1 MPGPPLD
8 VGGILEWAFR
18 AYLRNWRQLVILV
31 VVTRGVIALLYV
43 LAAGS
48 SGVGG
53 PASLVPWAGQ
63 PSAEL
68 TPAMLLL
75 LGSLAIADLLFVQPT
90 STAAIVRAGVG
101 TYLGEPASADRSIR
115 FGVRRFGSILLVT
128 ILVVATLG
136 GLVIPFAILIA
147 ILAVQGD
154 DGAGLVATICLG
166 IAAFVVLLIAAIRLS
181 LVPQT
186 VVAEGWRG
194 RAALRRSWRLTA
206 RRFWKVLGVT
216 LVGSFLTGVVT
227 FAITTVSLK
236 MAPGSSLPAAVVRG
250 LGAIAA
256 LSVTVPF
263 LALLTSSLFFSVKAS
278 KEPFDSEMSLAE
290 LQRLDR

>member
-8 VGGILEWAFR
+8 VGGMIEWAFR

-31 VVTRGVIALLYV
+31 VATRGAVVLLYV

-48 SGVGG
+48 SDVGG
-53 PASLVPWAGQ
+53 PASLLPMAGR
-63 PSAEL
+63 PAGEV
-68 TPAMLLL
+68 TPTMLLL
-75 LGSLAIADLLFVQPT
+75 LGSLAIADFVFVQPI
-90 STAAIVRAGVG
+90 STAAIIRAGVG
-101 TYLGEPASADRSIR
+101 AYLGEAASADRSIR
-115 FGVRRFGSILLVT
+115 FGVRRFGSMLLVT

-136 GLVIPFAILIA
+136 ALVIPFAILIA
-147 ILAVQGD
+147 ILAAQGD
-154 DGAGLVATICLG
+154 NGAGLVATICLG
-166 IAAFVVLLIAAIRLS
+166 IGAVVVILIAAIRLS

-186 VVAEGWRG
+186 VIAEGRRG
-194 RAALRRSWRLTA
+194 RAALRRSWGLTA

-227 FAITTVSLK
+227 FAITTVSSK
-236 MAPGSSLPAAVVRG
+236 IAPGSSFASAVVRA
-250 LGAIAA
+250 LGAVAA

-290 LQRLDR
+290 LRRLDR

>member
-1 MPGPPLD
+1 M
-8 VGGILEWAFR
+8 IEWAFR

-31 VVTRGVIALLYV
+31 VVTRGIVSLLYV

-48 SGVGG
+48 SGVAG
-53 PASLVPWAGQ
+53 PSSLIPMAGQ
-63 PSAEL
+63 SSAEF

-75 LGSLAIADLLFVQPT
+75 LGSLAIADLVFVQPT
-90 STAAIVRAGVG
+90 ATAAIVRAGVG
-101 TYLGEPASADRSIR
+101 TYLGEPPSADRSIR

-136 GLVIPFAILIA
+136 GLVIPFAILFATLAA
-147 ILAVQGD
+147 IQGD
-154 DGAGLVATICLG
+154 DGAGLVAAICLG
-166 IAAFVVLLIAAIRLS
+166 IAAFVVILIAAMRLS
-181 LVPQT
+181 LVTQT

-227 FAITTVSLK
+227 FAITTVASK
-236 MAPGSSLPAAVVRG
+236 IAPGSSFPSAVVRG
-250 LGAIAA
+250 LGTIAA
-256 LSVTVPF
+256 QSVTLPF

-290 LQRLDR
+290 LRRLDVK